1 MTTPVNIGPKRPWQF
16 SSAGSTYDPAV
27 ETPDAVF
34 PSTPVARSYGSA
46 TSTPFLYICDS
57 GNNRIS
63 VTDLDGNPLFTFGS
77 FGSGNGQFNDPYGVC
92 NDGTYVFVS
101 DSGNHRVQ
109 YFDLYGN
116 YLGQWGSYGT
126 SAGQFNT
133 PKGIATDGRIICV
146 VDQGNNRFQLFT
158 VWGALLMTLGTFG
171 SGTDQFNAPTNCYI
185 DDYFVWIDDTGN
197 SRLVWYLKSYIQA
210 WAAITLP
217 MLTASGTFYGHWWS
231 GGVTLPMLEASGEM
245 VGRGVFAGAVE
256 LPMLEASGAFVGRG
270 NFAGSVSLPMLS
282 ASGTFSAV
290 VDFTGSVSLPM
301 LLVSGEFTARG
312 VFSADITLPMLSAS
326 GVFSAVLTAVYHAL
340 AVNTETLSATQYTN
354 YPFNSMCEFNG
365 KYYAAGP
372 NGVTRLDGTDDRS
385 TPIVPVV
392 RFGINDLHKGNLR
405 SLMDAYFTGIST
417 SRTRMK
423 IIYGEDETVPDN
435 VYETAI
441 PVTRESVRVPPP
453 KGMKGKRF
461 VTVEITDATEID
473 SVRLLTEYKPG
484 RSR

>member
-1 MTTPVNIGPKRPWQF
+1 MTPPPGKGPRRPWSF
-16 SSAGSTYDPAV
+16 RSEGSTFD
-27 ETPDAVF
+27 
-34 PSTPVARSYGSA
+34 PSTAALDAAIPSTATVRVSGAA
-46 TSTPFLYICDS
+46 TSTPFVYICDS
-57 GNNRIS
+57 GNNRIQ
-63 VTDLDGNPLFTFGS
+63 VTDYDGNYLFEFGI
-77 FGSGNGQFNDPYGVC
+77 FGTGDGQFNSPYGVAT
-92 NDGTYVFVS
+92 DGTRVFVS
-101 DSGNHRVQ
+101 DAGNHRVQ
-109 YFDLYGN
+109 YFDLYGT
-116 YLGQWGSYGT
+116 YLGQWGTYGT
-126 SAGQFNT
+126 DLGQFNS
-133 PKGIATDGRIICV
+133 PKGIATDGRLVCV
-146 VDQGNNRFQLFT
+146 VDQGNHRFQIFT
-158 VWGALLMTLGTFG
+158 AWGALLMSLGEFG
-171 SGTDQFNAPTNCYI
+171 SGTDQFNFPTNCYI
-185 DDYFVWIDDTGN
+185 DDYYIWIDDTGN
-197 SRLVWYLKSYIQA
+197 GRVVYYLKAFMQA
-210 WAAITLP
+210 WAAVELP

-245 VGRGVFAGAVE
+245 VGRGVFAGAVD
-256 LPMLEASGAFVGRG
+256 LPMIEVSGAFVGRG
-270 NFAGSVSLPMLS
+270 SFSGAVALPMLS

-290 VDFTGSVSLPM
+290 VNFTGSVLLPM

-312 VFSADITLPMLSAS
+312 VFSANITLPMLSAS

-372 NGVTRLDGTDDRS
+372 NGVTRLDGTDDRG

-423 IIYGEDETVPDN
+423 IIYGDNETIPDN
-435 VYETAI
+435 IYETAI
-441 PVTRESVRVPPP
+441 PVTRESVRIPPP
-453 KGMKGKRF
+453 KGMKSKRF

-473 SVRLLTEYKPG
+473 NVRLLTEYKPG